1 MIDGWTISLAS
12 ALVVVVTAAL
22 FIGTTI
28 SHKDSEVGRI
38 WAAGYLGGIL
48 TTTSYLV
55 WLLFP
60 ELWWASALGNAA
72 FVAGTGFFWIG
83 CRRHNGRPTRYLVLA
98 FACLAVFV
106 AGLIPGP
113 DGGAWAGARLY
124 FLAIIVFAVLAAL
137 ESTRGE
143 LGRALGSRP
152 MVVVFTVEAA
162 FFAGRLYFFL
172 LQGPDSPTFSLFF
185 GSSATAFVTM
195 LMVIV
200 LSSSM
205 SVIRSVHGA
214 NADLVGRTGRR
225 VGPAT
230 GYTADDVLTESSF
243 ERVLSDWLDR
253 AEFHD
258 EQLAL
263 FHLDLDDLNEINTA
277 FGRAQ
282 ADAVLA
288 RYTAVVR
295 RYAPAHSGI
304 GVAGPGRLVLAT
316 PMESPDAALAVAAM
330 LQSGLLEESLDQ
342 ATGLRP
348 TMSIGV
354 ALTDYTGFDFD
365 RLSAVALRACKR
377 ASDAGGNRTM
387 FDSGALDP
395 GYSIP

>member
-38 WAAGYLGGIL
+38 WAVGYLGGIL
-48 TTTSYLV
+48 TTTSYLL

-60 ELWWASALGNAA
+60 ELWFASAVGNAA

-83 CRRHNGRPTRYLVLA
+83 CRRHNGRPARYLALGMACAVVL
-98 FACLAVFV
+98 V

-113 DGGAWAGARLY
+113 EGGAWAGARLY
-124 FLAIIVFAVLAAL
+124 FIAIIVFAVLAAI

-143 LGRALGSRP
+143 LGRALGARP

-162 FFAGRLYFFL
+162 FFAGRLYFFT

-185 GSSATAFVTM
+185 GSSATALVTM

-214 NADLVGRTGRR
+214 HSDTGGRTGRR
-225 VGPAT
+225 ANSAT
-230 GYTADDVLTESSF
+230 GFTEDNVLTEAGF
-243 ERVLSDWLDR
+243 QRVLEDWLDR

-263 FHLDLDDLNEINTA
+263 LHLDLDDLDEINTA

-295 RYAPAHSGI
+295 RYGPAHSDI

-316 PMESPDAALAVAAM
+316 PMESADAALAVAATM
-330 LQSGLLEESLDQ
+330 QAGLLEESLDQ
-342 ATGLRP
+342 GTGLRP
-348 TMSIGV
+348 TMSIGI
-354 ALTDYTGFDFD
+354 ALTDYTGFDYD
-365 RLSAVALRACKR
+365 RLSAAAMRACKR
-377 ASDAGGNRTM
+377 ASDAGGNRTV
-387 FDSGALDP
+387 FDSAVRDP
-395 GYSIP
+395 GYSTT

>member
-60 ELWWASALGNAA
+60 ELWWASSLGNAA

-83 CRRHNGRPTRYLVLA
+83 CRRHNGKPARYLVLA
-98 FACLAVFV
+98 LACLAVFI

-113 DGGAWAGARLY
+113 DGGAWAGAELY
-124 FLAIIVFAVLAAL
+124 FVAIIVFSVLAAI

-143 LGRALGSRP
+143 LGRALGARP

-172 LQGPDSPTFSLFF
+172 LQGPESPTFSLFF

-195 LMVIV
+195 IMVIV

-214 NADLVGRTGRR
+214 TADAGGRSGRR
-225 VGPAT
+225 SGSTIA
-230 GYTADDVLTESSF
+230 YTADDVLTEPAF
-243 ERVLSDWLDR
+243 ERILEDWLHR

-258 EQLAL
+258 EQIAL
-263 FHLDLDDLNEINTA
+263 MHLDLDDLDAINTA
-277 FGRAQ
+277 FGRAK
-282 ADAVLA
+282 ADALLA

-295 RYAPAHSGI
+295 RYGPAHSGI
-304 GVAGPGRLVLAT
+304 AVAGPGRLVLAT
-316 PMESPDAALAVAAM
+316 PMESPDAALAVAAT
-330 LQSGLLEESLDQ
+330 LQAGLLEESLDQ

-348 TMSIGV
+348 TMSIGI
-354 ALTDYTGFDFD
+354 ALTDYTGFDYE
-365 RLSAVALRACKR
+365 RLSAAALRACKR

-395 GYSIP
+395 GYSVN